1 VHWLN
6 AGECAYVTSSNKLC
20 RTIMILVAVTVISVE
35 MLAKCGG
42 RAVSL
47 DSNNTRSEPAMS

>member
-1 VHWLN
+1 MHWLN

-20 RTIMILVAVTVISVE
+20 RTIKILVAVAVTSIE
-35 MLAKCGG
+35 MSAKCGG